1 MKRIITILLFSVPF
15 VGYNQQGRNID
26 LKEVVNTAA
35 VIPKIEIDN
44 MLYAMR
50 DRDEIMAELLRST
63 FWFKS
68 FKFSLNLE
76 DYETGKKYTYE
87 NEGQVR
93 IFINDN
99 ELTQRHLFKTYK
111 AINNLL
117 GNSEKIQIIS
127 SSETLKNVKPLTT
140 QLDVGEFIYKTTT
153 EVRPVTLIKIKSD
166 LPIDT
171 QYNRKN
177 KSKRVKTLADFE
189 VKTNKNQSLS
199 PDLRSFT
206 EETIK
211 TIQLDDIEVIQNVE
225 DNGTIYSPQI
235 INGEIVFKKNSKLT
249 RLNQK
254 KERFI
259 KMGLNEYGIDINA
272 PTWAQALRG
281 HLMGKQT
288 AVTSDGLPILFGVVT
303 LGSEQPGPLWVIDGV
318 RMGAPPSSV
327 RGLADQIREVNVLKY
342 SKTAKYGTQG
352 AAGVIEVNTILN
364 SNVLGNYKSSFE
376 VKGKKNIELMEKFKI
391 FEKQFISK
399 RDELDDKRKIFIEIN
414 DVERVDSIQNLLDV
428 LQYKSYLFTANFAIN
443 NSDSEIAPYLA
454 VKKIADAKIEIL
466 VTIEEKLTEKVKKSK
481 YGKIFLELVENRR
494 EKDSTTNN

>member
-15 VGYNQQGRNID
+15 VGFNQQGKNID

-99 ELTQRHLFKTYK
+99 ELTQKHLFKTYK

-117 GNSEKIQIIS
+117 DNSERIQIIS
-127 SSETLKNVKPLTT
+127 SSERLKNVKPLTT
-140 QLDVGEFIYKTTT
+140 QVDVGEFIFKTTS

-189 VKTNKNQSLS
+189 VKINNEQSPS
-199 PDLRSFT
+199 PDLKSFT
-206 EETIK
+206 EETTK
-211 TIQLDDIEVIQNVE
+211 TIQLDDIEVVQNIE
-225 DNGTIYSPQI
+225 DNGTIYSPQL

-318 RMGAPPSSV
+318 RMGTPPSSV

-364 SNVLGNYKSSFE
+364 SNVLGNYKRSFE
-376 VKGKKNIELMEKFKI
+376 VKGRKNIELMEKFKI

-466 VTIEEKLTEKVKKSK
+466 ETIEEKLTEKVKKSK

>member
-1 MKRIITILLFSVPF
+1 MKKILTILLLFLPIIGF
-15 VGYNQQGRNID
+15 NQQGKNID

-44 MLYAMR
+44 FLYAMR

-63 FWFKS
+63 FWLKS

-117 GNSEKIQIIS
+117 DNSEKIQIIS

-171 QYNRKN
+171 EYNRKN
-177 KSKRVKTLADFE
+177 KLKRIKTLADFE
-189 VKTNKNQSLS
+189 VKIKKEQSLS
-199 PDLRSFT
+199 PISYN
-206 EETIK
+206 EETTK
-211 TIQLDDIEVIQNVE
+211 TIQLDNIEVVQNINDGGV
-225 DNGTIYSPQI
+225 IYSPQL

-259 KMGLNEYGIDINA
+259 RMGLNEYGIDLNA
-272 PTWAQALRG
+272 TTWSQALRG
-281 HLMGKQT
+281 YLRGKQT
-288 AVTSDGLPILFGVVT
+288 ATTSDGLPILYGVVT
-303 LGSEQPGPLWVIDGV
+303 LGPEQPGPLWVIDGV
-318 RMGAPPSSV
+318 RTSRPPSSV
-327 RGLADQIREVNVLKY
+327 RTIADQIREVNILKY
-342 SKTAKYGTQG
+342 SKASKYGSQG
-352 AAGVIEVNTILN
+352 VAGVIEVNTALSLN
-364 SNVLGNYKSSFE
+364 SLGSYKRSFE
-376 VKGKKNIELMEKFKI
+376 VRGKKNIELMEEFKI
-391 FEKQFISK
+391 FEKQFMSK
-399 RDELDDKRKIFIEIN
+399 RDKLNDKRKIFIETN
-414 DVERVDSIQNLLDV
+414 DVERLDSIQKLLDV
-428 LQYKSYLFTANFAIN
+428 LQYKSYLYTANFAIN
-443 NSDSEIAPYLA
+443 NSDSEIAPYLG

-466 VTIEEKLTEKVKKSK
+466 ETIEEKLTEKVKKSR

>member
-117 GNSEKIQIIS
+117 DNSERIQIIS
-127 SSETLKNVKPLTT
+127 SSERLKNVKPLTT
-140 QLDVGEFIYKTTT
+140 QVDVGEFIFKTTS

-177 KSKRVKTLADFE
+177 KAKRVKTLADFE
-189 VKTNKNQSLS
+189 VKMNKEQSPS
-199 PDLRSFT
+199 PDLKSFT
-206 EETIK
+206 EETTK
-211 TIQLDDIEVIQNVE
+211 TIQLDNIEVVQNIE
-225 DNGTIYSPQI
+225 DDGTIYSPQI

-318 RMGAPPSSV
+318 RMGTPPSSV

-364 SNVLGNYKSSFE
+364 SNVLGNYKRSFE
-376 VKGKKNIELMEKFKI
+376 VKGRKNIELMEKFKI

-466 VTIEEKLTEKVKKSK
+466 ETIEEKLTEKVKKSK

>member
-15 VGYNQQGRNID
+15 VGFNQQGKNID

-99 ELTQRHLFKTYK
+99 ELTQKHLFKTYK

-117 GNSEKIQIIS
+117 DNSERIQIIS
-127 SSETLKNVKPLTT
+127 SSERLKNVKPLTT
-140 QLDVGEFIYKTTT
+140 QVDVGEFIFKTTS

-189 VKTNKNQSLS
+189 VKINKNQSQS
-199 PDLRSFT
+199 PDLKSFT
-206 EETIK
+206 EETTK
-211 TIQLDDIEVIQNVE
+211 TIQLDNIEVVQNIE
-225 DNGTIYSPQI
+225 DDGTIYSPQI

-318 RMGAPPSSV
+318 RMGTPPSSV

-364 SNVLGNYKSSFE
+364 SNVLGNYKRSFE
-376 VKGKKNIELMEKFKI
+376 VKGRKNIELMEKFKI

-466 VTIEEKLTEKVKKSK
+466 ETIEEKLTEKVKKSK

>member
-99 ELTQRHLFKTYK
+99 ELTQKHLFKTYK

-117 GNSEKIQIIS
+117 DNSERIQIIS
-127 SSETLKNVKPLTT
+127 SSERLKNVKPLTT
-140 QLDVGEFIYKTTT
+140 QVDVGEFIFKTTS

-177 KSKRVKTLADFE
+177 KAKRVKTLADFE
-189 VKTNKNQSLS
+189 VKMNKEQSPS
-199 PDLRSFT
+199 PDLKSFT
-206 EETIK
+206 EETTK
-211 TIQLDDIEVIQNVE
+211 TIQLDNIEVVQNIE
-225 DNGTIYSPQI
+225 DDGTIYSPQI

-318 RMGAPPSSV
+318 RMGTPPSSV

-364 SNVLGNYKSSFE
+364 SNVLGNYKRSFE
-376 VKGKKNIELMEKFKI
+376 VKGRKNIELMEKFKI

-466 VTIEEKLTEKVKKSK
+466 ETIEEKLTEKVKKSK

>member
-117 GNSEKIQIIS
+117 DNSERIQIIS
-127 SSETLKNVKPLTT
+127 SSERLKNVKPLTT
-140 QLDVGEFIYKTTT
+140 QVDVGEFIFKTTS

-177 KSKRVKTLADFE
+177 KAKRVKTLADFE
-189 VKTNKNQSLS
+189 VKMNKEQSPS
-199 PDLRSFT
+199 PDLKSFT
-206 EETIK
+206 EETTK
-211 TIQLDDIEVIQNVE
+211 TIQLDNIEVVQNIE
-225 DNGTIYSPQI
+225 DDGTIYSPQI

-318 RMGAPPSSV
+318 RMGTPPSSV

-364 SNVLGNYKSSFE
+364 SNVLGNYKRSFE

-466 VTIEEKLTEKVKKSK
+466 ETIEEKLTEKVKKSK

>member
-1 MKRIITILLFSVPF
+1 MKRLITILLFSVPF
-15 VGYNQQGRNID
+15 VGFNQQGKNID

-63 FWFKS
+63 FWLKS

-99 ELTQRHLFKTYK
+99 ELTKRHLFKTYK
-111 AINNLL
+111 AIKNMLD
-117 GNSEKIQIIS
+117 NSVRIRIVS
-127 SSETLKNVKPLTT
+127 ASETLKNMKPLTT
-140 QLDVGEFIYKTTT
+140 QVDLGEFIYKTTT

-171 QYNRKN
+171 EYNRIN
-177 KSKRVKTLADFE
+177 KSKRIKTLADFE
-189 VKTNKNQSLS
+189 VKIKKEQSLS
-199 PDLRSFT
+199 PISFN
-206 EETIK
+206 EETTK
-211 TIQLDDIEVIQNVE
+211 TIQLDNIEVVQNINDDGV
-225 DNGTIYSPQI
+225 IFSPQL

-259 KMGLNEYGIDINA
+259 RMGLNEYGIDLNA
-272 PTWAQALRG
+272 TTWAQALRG

-288 AVTSDGLPILFGVVT
+288 AITSDGLPILFGVVT
-303 LGSEQPGPLWVIDGV
+303 LSSEQPGPLWVIDGV
-318 RMGAPPSSV
+318 RTNRPPSSV
-327 RGLADQIREVNVLKY
+327 RSIAAQIREVNVLKY
-342 SKTAKYGTQG
+342 SKATKYGSQG
-352 AAGVIEVNTILN
+352 AAGVIEVNTALSLN
-364 SNVLGNYKSSFE
+364 SLGSSKRSFE
-376 VKGKKNIELMEKFKI
+376 VRGKKNIELMEEFKI
-391 FEKQFISK
+391 FEKQFMSK
-399 RDELDDKRKIFIEIN
+399 RDELNDKRKIFIETN
-414 DVERVDSIQNLLDV
+414 DVERLDSIQKLLDV

-443 NSDSEIAPYLA
+443 NSDSEIAPYLG
-454 VKKIADAKIEIL
+454 VKKIADAKIKIL
-466 VTIEEKLTEKVKKSK
+466 EAIEEKLTEKVKKSK
-481 YGKIFLELVENRR
+481 YGKIFLELVENRK
-494 EKDSTTNN
+494 EKDSTSNN

>member
-1 MKRIITILLFSVPF
+1 VKKILTILLLFLPIIGF
-15 VGYNQQGRNID
+15 NQQGKNID

-44 MLYAMR
+44 FLYAMR

-63 FWFKS
+63 FWLKS

-117 GNSEKIQIIS
+117 DNSEKIQIIS

-171 QYNRKN
+171 EYNRKN
-177 KSKRVKTLADFE
+177 KLKRIKTLADFE
-189 VKTNKNQSLS
+189 VKIKKEQSLS
-199 PDLRSFT
+199 PISYN
-206 EETIK
+206 EETTK
-211 TIQLDDIEVIQNVE
+211 TIQLDNIEVVQNINDGGV
-225 DNGTIYSPQI
+225 IYSPQL

-259 KMGLNEYGIDINA
+259 RMGLNEYGIDLNA
-272 PTWAQALRG
+272 TTWSQALRG
-281 HLMGKQT
+281 YLRGKQT
-288 AVTSDGLPILFGVVT
+288 ATTSDGLPILYGVVT
-303 LGSEQPGPLWVIDGV
+303 LGPEQPGPLWVIDGV
-318 RMGAPPSSV
+318 RTSRPPSSV
-327 RGLADQIREVNVLKY
+327 RTIADQIREVNILKY
-342 SKTAKYGTQG
+342 SKASKYGSQG
-352 AAGVIEVNTILN
+352 VAGVIEVNTALSLN
-364 SNVLGNYKSSFE
+364 SLGSYKRSFE
-376 VKGKKNIELMEKFKI
+376 VRGKKNIELMEEFKI
-391 FEKQFISK
+391 FEKQFMSK
-399 RDELDDKRKIFIEIN
+399 RDKLNDKRKIFIETN
-414 DVERVDSIQNLLDV
+414 DVERLDSIQKLLDV
-428 LQYKSYLFTANFAIN
+428 LQYKSYLYTANFAIN
-443 NSDSEIAPYLA
+443 NSDSEIAPYLG

-466 VTIEEKLTEKVKKSK
+466 ETIEEKLTEKVKKSR

>member
-1 MKRIITILLFSVPF
+1 MKKILTILLFVFPSIGF
-15 VGYNQQGRNID
+15 NQQGKNID

-44 MLYAMR
+44 LLYAMR
-50 DRDEIMAELLRST
+50 DRDEIIAELLRST
-63 FWFKS
+63 FWLKS

-76 DYETGKKYTYE
+76 DYETGNKYNYE

-93 IFINDN
+93 IFVNDN
-99 ELTQRHLFKTYK
+99 ELTKRHLFKTYK
-111 AINNLL
+111 AIKNMLD
-117 GNSEKIQIIS
+117 NSERIRIIS
-127 SSETLKNVKPLTT
+127 ASETLKNMKPLTT
-140 QLDVGEFIYKTTT
+140 QGDVGEFIFKTTT
-153 EVRPVTLIKIKSD
+153 EVKPVTLIKIKSD

-171 QYNRKN
+171 QYNRKD
-177 KSKRVKTLADFE
+177 KSTRVKSLADFE
-189 VKTNKNQSLS
+189 VKINKDQSQS
-199 PDLRSFT
+199 PDLKSFT
-206 EETIK
+206 EETTK
-211 TIQLDDIEVIQNVE
+211 TIQLDNIEVVQNIE
-225 DNGTIYSPQI
+225 DKGTIYSPQL

-249 RLNQK
+249 RLNRK

-259 KMGLNEYGIDINA
+259 KMGLNEYGIDLNA

-342 SKTAKYGTQG
+342 SDAAKYGSQG
-352 AAGVIEVNTILN
+352 AAGVIEINTTVS
-364 SNVLGNYKSSFE
+364 SNVLGNYKRSFQ
-376 VKGKKNIELMEKFKI
+376 VKGKRNIELMEEFKI

-399 RDELDDKRKIFIEIN
+399 RDQLNDKRKIFVEIN
-414 DVERVDSIQNLLDV
+414 DIERVDSIQKLLDI

-454 VKKIADAKIEIL
+454 VKKIADAKIKIL
-466 VTIEEKLTEKVKKSK
+466 ETIEEKLTEKVKKSK
-481 YGKIFLELVENRR
+481 YGKIFLELVENRK
-494 EKDSTTNN
+494 EKDSTSNN

>member
-1 MKRIITILLFSVPF
+1 MKKILTILLLAIPF
-15 VGYNQQGRNID
+15 IGFNQQGRNID

-177 KSKRVKTLADFE
+177 KSKRRATPEENSFGLISHASVTK
-189 VKTNKNQSLS
+189 LS
-199 PDLRSFT
+199 F
-206 EETIK
+206 
-211 TIQLDDIEVIQNVE
+211 
-225 DNGTIYSPQI
+225 
-235 INGEIVFKKNSKLT
+235 
-249 RLNQK
+249 
-254 KERFI
+254 
-259 KMGLNEYGIDINA
+259 
-272 PTWAQALRG
+272 
-281 HLMGKQT
+281 
-288 AVTSDGLPILFGVVT
+288 
-303 LGSEQPGPLWVIDGV
+303 
-318 RMGAPPSSV
+318 
-327 RGLADQIREVNVLKY
+327 
-342 SKTAKYGTQG
+342 
-352 AAGVIEVNTILN
+352 
-364 SNVLGNYKSSFE
+364 
-376 VKGKKNIELMEKFKI
+376 
-391 FEKQFISK
+391 
-399 RDELDDKRKIFIEIN
+399 
-414 DVERVDSIQNLLDV
+414 
-428 LQYKSYLFTANFAIN
+428 
-443 NSDSEIAPYLA
+443 
-454 VKKIADAKIEIL
+454 
-466 VTIEEKLTEKVKKSK
+466 
-481 YGKIFLELVENRR
+481 
-494 EKDSTTNN
+494 

>member
-1 MKRIITILLFSVPF
+1 MKRIVTILLFSVPF
-15 VGYNQQGRNID
+15 VGFNQQGKNIN

-111 AINNLL
+111 AIKYLL
-117 GNSEKIQIIS
+117 DNSERIQIIS
-127 SSETLKNVKPLTT
+127 ASETLRKTEALTT
-140 QLDVGEFIYKTTT
+140 DVGLGQVIYKSST
-153 EVRPVTLIKIKSD
+153 EEKPVTLIKIKSD
-166 LPIDT
+166 LPVDT
-171 QYNRKN
+171 KYNKKKKERI
-177 KSKRVKTLADFE
+177 KTLADFE
-189 VKTNKNQSLS
+189 VTTKKEQSLS

-206 EETIK
+206 EETTK
-211 TIQLDDIEVIQNVE
+211 TIQLDNIEVVQNIE
-225 DNGTIYSPQI
+225 ENGTIYSPQL

-272 PTWAQALRG
+272 TTWAQALRG

-288 AVTSDGLPILFGVVT
+288 AITSDGLPILFGAVT
-303 LGSEQPGPLWVIDGV
+303 LGSIQPGPLWVIDGV
-318 RMGAPPSSV
+318 RMGTPPSSV
-327 RGLADQIREVNVLKY
+327 RGLADQIREVNVLKHG
-342 SKTAKYGTQG
+342 KTAKYGSQG
-352 AAGVIEVNTILN
+352 AAGVIEVNTVLN
-364 SNVLGNYKSSFE
+364 SDALGSYKKSFE
-376 VKGKKNIELMEKFKI
+376 VKGKKNIELMQEFKI

-399 RDELDDKRKIFIEIN
+399 RDELNDKRKIFIEIN
-414 DVERVDSIQNLLDV
+414 DVERVDSIQKLLDV

-454 VKKIADAKIEIL
+454 VKKIADARIKILE
-466 VTIEEKLTEKVKKSK
+466 TIEEKLTEKVKKSK

-494 EKDSTTNN
+494 KKDSIKK

>member
-15 VGYNQQGRNID
+15 VGFNQQGKNID

-99 ELTQRHLFKTYK
+99 ELTQKHLFKTYK

-117 GNSEKIQIIS
+117 DNSERIQIIS
-127 SSETLKNVKPLTT
+127 SSERLKNVKPLTT
-140 QLDVGEFIYKTTT
+140 QVDVGEFIFKTTS

-189 VKTNKNQSLS
+189 VKINKNQSQS
-199 PDLRSFT
+199 PDLKSFT
-206 EETIK
+206 EETTK
-211 TIQLDDIEVIQNVE
+211 TIQLDDIEVVQNIE
-225 DNGTIYSPQI
+225 DNGTIYSPQL

-318 RMGAPPSSV
+318 RMGTPPSSV

-364 SNVLGNYKSSFE
+364 SNVLGNYKRSFE
-376 VKGKKNIELMEKFKI
+376 VKGRKNIELMEKFKI

-466 VTIEEKLTEKVKKSK
+466 ETIEEKLTEKVKKSK

>member
-15 VGYNQQGRNID
+15 VGFNQQGKNID

-117 GNSEKIQIIS
+117 DNSERIRIIS
-127 SSETLKNVKPLTT
+127 ASETLKNVKPLTT
-140 QLDVGEFIYKTTT
+140 QVDVGEFIYKTTT

-177 KSKRVKTLADFE
+177 KAKRVKTLADFE
-189 VKTNKNQSLS
+189 VKINKVQSQS
-199 PDLRSFT
+199 PDLKSFT
-206 EETIK
+206 EETTK
-211 TIQLDDIEVIQNVE
+211 TIQLDNIEVVQNVE
-225 DNGTIYSPQI
+225 DNGTIYSPQL

-303 LGSEQPGPLWVIDGV
+303 LGSQQPGPLWVIDGV
-318 RMGAPPSSV
+318 RMGTPPSSV

-364 SNVLGNYKSSFE
+364 SNVLGNYKRSFE

-399 RDELDDKRKIFIEIN
+399 RDELNDKRKIFIEIN

-443 NSDSEIAPYLA
+443 NSDSEIAPYLG

-466 VTIEEKLTEKVKKSK
+466 EAIEEKLTEKVKKSK
-481 YGKIFLELVENRR
+481 YGKIFLELVKNRR
-494 EKDSTTNN
+494 EKDSITNN

>member
-1 MKRIITILLFSVPF
+1 MKKILTILLLGLPIIGF
-15 VGYNQQGRNID
+15 NQQGKNIK

-44 MLYAMR
+44 FLYAMR

-63 FWFKS
+63 FWLKS

-87 NEGQVR
+87 NQGQVR

-117 GNSEKIQIIS
+117 DNSERIRIIS
-127 SSETLKNVKPLTT
+127 ARETLKNMEPLTT
-140 QLDVGEFIYKTTT
+140 QVDTGEFILKTTT
-153 EVRPVTLIKIKSD
+153 EVRSVTLIKIKSD

-171 QYNRKN
+171 EYNRKN
-177 KSKRVKTLADFE
+177 KSKRIKTLADFE
-189 VKTNKNQSLS
+189 VKIKKEQSLS
-199 PDLRSFT
+199 PISYNEVT
-206 EETIK
+206 TK
-211 TIQLDDIEVIQNVE
+211 TIQLDNIEVVQNINDEGV
-225 DNGTIYSPQI
+225 IYSPLL

-254 KERFI
+254 KERF
-259 KMGLNEYGIDINA
+259 KRMGLNEYGIDLNA
-272 PTWAQALRG
+272 TTWSQALRG
-281 HLMGKQT
+281 YLRGKQT
-288 AVTSDGLPILFGVVT
+288 ATTSDGLPILYGVVT

-318 RMGAPPSSV
+318 RTSRPPLSV
-327 RGLADQIREVNVLKY
+327 RTIANQIREVNVLKY
-342 SKTAKYGTQG
+342 SEASKYGSQG
-352 AAGVIEVNTILN
+352 AAGVIEVNTVVS
-364 SNVLGNYKSSFE
+364 SNVLGNYKRSFE
-376 VKGKKNIELMEKFKI
+376 VKGKRNIELMEEFKI

-399 RDELDDKRKIFIEIN
+399 RDELNDKRKTFIEIN
-414 DVERVDSIQNLLDV
+414 DIERVDSIQKLLDV

-443 NSDSEIAPYLA
+443 NFDSEIAPYLA
-454 VKKIADAKIEIL
+454 VKKIADAKIKIL
-466 VTIEEKLTEKVKKSK
+466 ETIEEKLTENVKKSK
-481 YGKIFLELVENRR
+481 YGKIFLELVENRK

>member
-15 VGYNQQGRNID
+15 VGFNQQGKNID

-117 GNSEKIQIIS
+117 DNSERIRIIS
-127 SSETLKNVKPLTT
+127 ASETLKNVKPLTT
-140 QLDVGEFIYKTTT
+140 QVDVGEFIYKTTT

-177 KSKRVKTLADFE
+177 KAKRVKTLADFE
-189 VKTNKNQSLS
+189 VKMNKEQSPS
-199 PDLRSFT
+199 PDLKSFT
-206 EETIK
+206 EETTK
-211 TIQLDDIEVIQNVE
+211 TIQLDNIEVVQNIE
-225 DNGTIYSPQI
+225 DDGTIYSPQI

-318 RMGAPPSSV
+318 RMGTPPSSV

-364 SNVLGNYKSSFE
+364 SNVLGNYKRSFD

-428 LQYKSYLFTANFAIN
+428 LQYKSYLFTANFAMN
-443 NSDSEIAPYLA
+443 NSDSEIAPYLG
-454 VKKIADAKIEIL
+454 VKKIADAKIKIL
-466 VTIEEKLTEKVKKSK
+466 EAIEEKLTEKVKKSK
-481 YGKIFLELVENRR
+481 YGKIFLELVKNRR
-494 EKDSTTNN
+494 EKDSITNN

>member
-1 MKRIITILLFSVPF
+1 M
-15 VGYNQQGRNID
+15 N
-26 LKEVVNTAA
+26 KE
-35 VIPKIEIDN
+35 
-44 MLYAMR
+44 
-50 DRDEIMAELLRST
+50 
-63 FWFKS
+63 
-68 FKFSLNLE
+68 
-76 DYETGKKYTYE
+76 
-87 NEGQVR
+87 
-93 IFINDN
+93 
-99 ELTQRHLFKTYK
+99 
-111 AINNLL
+111 
-117 GNSEKIQIIS
+117 
-127 SSETLKNVKPLTT
+127 
-140 QLDVGEFIYKTTT
+140 
-153 EVRPVTLIKIKSD
+153 
-166 LPIDT
+166 
-171 QYNRKN
+171 
-177 KSKRVKTLADFE
+177 
-189 VKTNKNQSLS
+189 QSPS
-199 PDLRSFT
+199 PDLKSFT
-206 EETIK
+206 EETTK
-211 TIQLDDIEVIQNVE
+211 TIQLDNIEVVQNIE
-225 DNGTIYSPQI
+225 DNGTIYSPQL

-318 RMGAPPSSV
+318 RMGTPPSSV

-428 LQYKSYLFTANFAIN
+428 LQYKSYLFTANFAMN
-443 NSDSEIAPYLA
+443 NSDSEIAPYLG
-454 VKKIADAKIEIL
+454 VKKIADAKIKIL
-466 VTIEEKLTEKVKKSK
+466 EAIEEKLTEKVKKSK

-494 EKDSTTNN
+494 EKDSKTNN

>member
-1 MKRIITILLFSVPF
+1 MKKILTILLLVLPF
-15 VGYNQQGRNID
+15 IGFNQQGRNID

-44 MLYAMR
+44 LLYAMR
-50 DRDEIMAELLRST
+50 DRDEIIAELLRST

-117 GNSEKIQIIS
+117 DNSERIQIIS
-127 SSETLKNVKPLTT
+127 SSERLKNVKPLTT
-140 QLDVGEFIYKTTT
+140 QVDVGEFIFKTTS

-189 VKTNKNQSLS
+189 VKINKNQSQS
-199 PDLRSFT
+199 PDLKSFT
-206 EETIK
+206 EETTK
-211 TIQLDDIEVIQNVE
+211 TIQLDDIEVVQNIE
-225 DNGTIYSPQI
+225 DNGTIYSPQL

-318 RMGAPPSSV
+318 RMGTPPSSV

-342 SKTAKYGTQG
+342 SKAAKYGTQG
-352 AAGVIEVNTILN
+352 AAGVIEVNTVLN
-364 SNVLGNYKSSFE
+364 SNVLGNYKRSFE
-376 VKGKKNIELMEKFKI
+376 VKGKRNIKLMEDFKI
-391 FEKQFISK
+391 FEKQFMSK
-399 RDELDDKRKIFIEIN
+399 RDELNDKRKIFVEIN
-414 DVERVDSIQNLLDV
+414 DIERVDSIQKLIDI
-428 LQYKSYLFTANFAIN
+428 LQYKSYLFTANFAIS

-454 VKKIADAKIEIL
+454 VKKIADAKIKIL
-466 VTIEEKLTEKVKKSK
+466 ETIEEKLTEKVKKSK
-481 YGKIFLELVENRR
+481 YGKIFLELVENRK
-494 EKDSTTNN
+494 EKDSTPNN